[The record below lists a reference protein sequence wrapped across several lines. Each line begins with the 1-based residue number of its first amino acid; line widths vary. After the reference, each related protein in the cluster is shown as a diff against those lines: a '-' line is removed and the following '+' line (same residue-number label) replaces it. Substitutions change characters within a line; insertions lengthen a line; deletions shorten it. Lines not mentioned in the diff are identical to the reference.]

1 MPTGTVNDLELY
13 WEQTGTA
20 GEPLVLVHGG
30 WVDHHAWDGIVQR
43 LARSFRVMTYD
54 RRGHTLSARPAGK
67 GIVRDNVRDLGELIE
82 RFGFAPAHIVGNS
95 FGGSLAL
102 RLTAARPNLVRS
114 VNVHEPPLHGLLDDL
129 GMGSSLRLKGRA
141 VLDVLEKGL
150 MEAGARQFYETVV
163 GRDWN
168 ELPAARRDA
177 WISNARTWLDEQ
189 HDPEW
194 LALDVSSLATSSVP
208 VLLTQGDESDPSFA
222 RILDHLARGVP
233 RAKRR
238 TLRGVG
244 HVPHATR
251 PEEYAQ
257 LIEEFIFQANSNSA

>member
-1 MPTGTVNDLELY
+1 MPTVTANGLELY

-82 RFGFAPAHIVGNS
+82 RFDFAPAHIVGNS

-189 HDPEW
+189 RDPEW